1 MDLTTSRKFG
11 RWSKC
16 GQLPRY
22 RAFVSSTERQHHLDA
37 VRAFAML
44 LGIVLHA
51 SLSYFDSG
59 WAVNDGVDSGFFAV
73 LLIGIHGFRMP
84 LFFLLSGYFTAL
96 LVQRRGIAQT
106 AKNRLLRI
114 TIPLAIG
121 AVTIVPLTTL
131 TGSWASSSDGD
142 EVSAGEVERPSVWP
156 GVIYGDASV
165 VSAALVD
172 GADPAEVGSD
182 GSLPAFFAVM
192 VGDIDVVATL
202 HEAGADLSTPN
213 IDGAMPLSL
222 AVWAGHND
230 IAEFIF
236 STAGSEGVDDI
247 PRENGKRHWEKIS
260 WFGDGERDS
269 KAIIEAVR
277 QAVPNPSEP
286 STINRSL
293 EPWDT
298 GLHHLWFLWHL
309 TLIAGG
315 YLLLIQLRG
324 ARTWRPL
331 PVWVVAPSAFIA
343 TAGLQMSMWSFGPD
357 TSTSLVPAGRVVAYY
372 AVFFAVGVASY
383 SVRNNGK
390 NWMSQLSTAWLPFPV
405 LGAALGGV
413 FWAALDAAYG
423 DAPNETL
430 AGVLQTYYT
439 WLMIVGVISLASLL
453 LNTSRRWIRFV
464 SDSSYWLY
472 LAHLPLVLIG
482 QRWLQDVDWPIGL
495 EFLLLVSTLTVVLL
509 ISYRWLIRPTPI
521 GWLLNGRPKDQ
532 AR

>member
-1 MDLTTSRKFG
+1 M
-11 RWSKC
+11 
-16 GQLPRY
+16 
-22 RAFVSSTERQHHLDA
+22 SSTERQHHLDA

-73 LLIGIHGFRMP
+73 LLIAIHGFRMP

-96 LVQRRGIAQT
+96 LVQRRGIAAT

-114 TIPLAIG
+114 TIPLVIG

-131 TGSWASSSDGD
+131 TGSWASSNDVD
-142 EVSAGEVERPSVWP
+142 EASAGEVERPSVWP
-156 GVIYGDASV
+156 GVIYGDVNV
-165 VSAALVD
+165 VSAALGD
-172 GADPAEVGSD
+172 GADPVEVGSD
-182 GSLPAFFAVM
+182 GSLPAYFAVM
-192 VGDIDVVATL
+192 VGDIDVVAAL
-202 HEAGADLSTPN
+202 HEVGADLSTPN
-213 IDGAMPLSL
+213 IDGTMPLSL
-222 AVWAGHND
+222 AVWAGHSD

-247 PRENGKRHWEKIS
+247 PRENGKHNWEKVS
-260 WFGDGERDS
+260 WYGEGEKDS
-269 KAIIEAVR
+269 KAIVEAVR
-277 QAVPNPSEP
+277 QAVPNPSAP

-315 YLLLIQLRG
+315 YLLLTQLRG

-343 TAGLQMSMWSFGPD
+343 TAWLQMSMWSFGPD
-357 TSTSLVPAGRVVAYY
+357 TSTSLIPAGRVVAYY

-383 SVRNNGK
+383 SVRSNGK
-390 NWMSQLSTAWLPFPV
+390 NWMSQLSSRWLAVPM

-413 FWAALDAAYG
+413 LWGALDATYG
-423 DAPNETL
+423 DAPNEVG
-430 AGVLQTYYT
+430 AGVLQTVYT
-439 WLMIVGVISLASLL
+439 WQMIVGVISLGSLL

-495 EFLLLVSTLTVVLL
+495 EFLVLVSTLTAVLL

-521 GWLLNGRPKDQ
+521 GWLLNGRPKDHQ

>member
-1 MDLTTSRKFG
+1 MST
-11 RWSKC
+11 
-16 GQLPRY
+16 
-22 RAFVSSTERQHHLDA
+22 TERQHHLDA

-51 SLSYFDSG
+51 SLSYFESG
-59 WAVNDGVDSGFFAV
+59 WAVNDGVDSEFFAV
-73 LLIGIHGFRMP
+73 LLIAIHGFRMP

-96 LVQRRGIAQT
+96 LVERRGNAQT

-114 TIPLAIG
+114 TLPLVIG

-142 EVSAGEVERPSVWP
+142 EISAGEVERPSVWP
-156 GVIYGDASV
+156 GVVYGDVNA

-172 GADPAEVGSD
+172 GADPDEVGSD
-182 GSLPAFFAVM
+182 GSLPAYFAVL
-192 VGDIDVVATL
+192 VGDLDVVVTL

-222 AVWAGHND
+222 AVWAGHSD
-230 IAEFIF
+230 ISEFIF
-236 STAGSEGVDDI
+236 LIAGSEGVDDI
-247 PRENGKRHWEKIS
+247 PLESGKRNWEKIS
-260 WFGDGERDS
+260 WFGDGKRDS
-269 KAIIEAVR
+269 KAIVEAVR
-277 QAVPNPSEP
+277 QAVPNPSAP
-286 STINRSL
+286 GTINRSL

-315 YLLLIQLRG
+315 YLLLTQLRG

-331 PVWVVAPSAFIA
+331 PVWVVVPSALIS
-343 TAGLQMSMWSFGPD
+343 TAWLQMSMWSFGPD
-357 TSTSLVPAGRVVAYY
+357 TSTSLIPSGRVVAYY
-372 AVFFAVGVASY
+372 AVFFAVGVASH
-383 SVRNNGK
+383 SVRANGK
-390 NWMSQLSTAWLPFPV
+390 NWMSQLSKTWIAHVALT
-405 LGAALGGV
+405 AALGGV
-413 FWAALDAAYG
+413 LWAALDATYE
-423 DAPNETL
+423 DAPNETW
-430 AGVLQTYYT
+430 AGVLQTVYT

-521 GWLLNGRPKDQ
+521 GWLLNGRPKEHR
-532 AR
+532 AL

>member
-1 MDLTTSRKFG
+1 MTSSESD
-11 RWSKC
+11 RWLKD
-16 GQLPRY
+16 GQLRSY
-22 RAFVSSTERQHHLDA
+22 RGCMSTTERQHHLDA

-51 SLSYFDSG
+51 SLSYFESG
-59 WAVNDGVDSGFFAV
+59 WAVNDGVDSEFFAV
-73 LLIGIHGFRMP
+73 LLIAIHGFRMP

-96 LVQRRGIAQT
+96 LVERRGNTQT

-114 TIPLAIG
+114 TLPLVIG

-142 EVSAGEVERPSVWP
+142 EISAGEVERPSVWP
-156 GVIYGDASV
+156 GVVYGDVNA

-172 GADPAEVGSD
+172 GADPDEVGSD
-182 GSLPAFFAVM
+182 GSLPAYFAVL
-192 VGDIDVVATL
+192 VGDLDVVVTL

-222 AVWAGHND
+222 AVWAGHSD
-230 IAEFIF
+230 ISEFIF
-236 STAGSEGVDDI
+236 LIAGSEGVDDI
-247 PRENGKRHWEKIS
+247 PLESGKRNWEKIS
-260 WFGDGERDS
+260 WFGDGKRDS
-269 KAIIEAVR
+269 KAIVEAVR
-277 QAVPNPSEP
+277 QAVPNPSAP

-315 YLLLIQLRG
+315 YLLLTQLRG

-331 PVWVVAPSAFIA
+331 PVWVVVPSALIS
-343 TAGLQMSMWSFGPD
+343 TAWLQMSMWSFGPD
-357 TSTSLVPAGRVVAYY
+357 TSTSLIPSGRVVAYY
-372 AVFFAVGVASY
+372 AVFFAVGVASH
-383 SVRNNGK
+383 SVRANGK
-390 NWMSQLSTAWLPFPV
+390 NWMSQLSTAWIAHVALT
-405 LGAALGGV
+405 AALGGV
-413 FWAALDAAYG
+413 LWAALDATYE
-423 DAPNETL
+423 DAPNETW
-430 AGVLQTYYT
+430 AGVLQTVYT

-521 GWLLNGRPKDQ
+521 GWLLNGRPKQ
-532 AR
+532 HRAL

>member
-1 MDLTTSRKFG
+1 VPADD
-11 RWSKC
+11 
-16 GQLPRY
+16 
-22 RAFVSSTERQHHLDA
+22 RQHHLDA
-37 VRAFAML
+37 VRTFAML

-59 WAVNDGVDSGFFAV
+59 WAVNDGVDSEFFAV
-73 LLIGIHGFRMP
+73 LLIAIHGFRMP

-131 TGSWASSSDGD
+131 TGSWASSSGSDGD

-156 GVIYGDASV
+156 DVIHGDVTA
-165 VSAALVD
+165 VSNALLE
-172 GADPAEVGSD
+172 GANPSEVGSD
-182 GSLPAFFAVM
+182 GSLPVHFAV
-192 VGDIDVVATL
+192 VAGDIDVVAAL

-213 IDGAMPLSL
+213 IDDAMPLAL
-222 AVWAGHND
+222 AVWAGHSD
-230 IAEFIF
+230 VAEFIF
-236 STAGSEGVDDI
+236 STAGAEGVDDI
-247 PRENGKRHWEKIS
+247 PVENGKRNWEKIS
-260 WFGDGERDS
+260 WFGVGSSDAG
-269 KAIIEAVR
+269 AIVEKVR
-277 QAVPNPSEP
+277 QAVHDRS
-286 STINRSL
+286 SSGTTDRSL
-293 EPWDT
+293 DPWDT

-315 YLLLIQLRG
+315 YLLLTQLRG
-324 ARTWRPL
+324 GRAWQTL
-331 PVWVVAPSAFIA
+331 PAWVVVPGALIA
-343 TAGLQMSMWSFGPD
+343 TAWLQMSMSSFGPD
-357 TSTSLVPAGRVVAYY
+357 TSTSLIPSGRVLAYY
-372 AVFFAVGVASY
+372 AVFFAVGVSSY
-383 SVRNNGK
+383 SVRADGK
-390 NWMSQLSTAWLPFPV
+390 NWMSQLSRAWLAGPV

-413 FWAALDAAYG
+413 LWAALDAAYG

-430 AGVLQTYYT
+430 AGVLQTIYT
-439 WLMIVGVISLASLL
+439 WQMIVGVISLASLL

-495 EFLLLVSTLTVVLL
+495 EFLLLVSTLTLVLL

-521 GWLLNGRPKDQ
+521 GWLLNGRPKDHQ
-532 AR
+532 AQ